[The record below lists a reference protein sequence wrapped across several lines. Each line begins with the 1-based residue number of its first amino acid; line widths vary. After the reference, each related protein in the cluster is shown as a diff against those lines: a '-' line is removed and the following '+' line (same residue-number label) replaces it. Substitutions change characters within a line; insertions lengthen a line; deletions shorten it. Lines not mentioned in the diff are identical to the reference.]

1 MTFAKTGGAFVLS
14 AIILPGLA
22 GCAGNRLPR
31 LPVCDGKHL
40 RDVNVH
46 GTVLPGPQQPSGQS
60 SGDAAPEQG
69 AATPSARAP
78 AEWLASLAPCREK
91 A

>member
-1 MTFAKTGGAFVLS
+1 MTFAKTSGAFVLS

-22 GCAGNRLPR
+22 GCAGNRLAR

-46 GTVLPGPQQPSGQS
+46 GTVLPGPQPSGQS
-60 SGDAAPEQG
+60 SGDAASKQG
-69 AATPSARAP
+69 AAAPSARAQ
-78 AEWLASLAPCREK
+78 AERLASLAPCREK